1 MNSFLV
7 LIFTITCLLNYLFKN
22 KYPFSLLFSF
32 YWFLNVLI
40 SFLFFPD
47 FIFSN
52 FLLLFLIISS
62 ISIFIGERVGSFT
75 IIKNNNSLWFNLS
88 LINKIFFIV
97 FLFSMLF
104 PIINLSN
111 YGFNLF
117 DISSLKS
124 LLEINNKI
132 ANLRY
137 LGKIETTFT
146 SQILL
151 SLTYLLPFI
160 GGFLYFHLNK
170 KKFIILS
177 ILPQLLIML
186 SQNTK
191 VSFIAAVLIFISCL
205 TACNIIFTNKIYN
218 FSFKKIILAS
228 LIGLLFYSLFIF
240 SFAARRGELNAK
252 VISES
257 KNKISNYI
265 AHVPAL
271 DVYLNSEKVINYS
284 FGLKTFY
291 GISNYL
297 GILKRKGGIFTDF
310 IDFKS
315 ENKKFKTNIFT
326 VFRLLIADFGVKGS
340 IIFLSFLSFLFG
352 FFRVNNIKFKSFSIC
367 LISTFIFFIL
377 YSFVSSVFAYMSYIF
392 SFIMFFLVLKIGS
405 FKYKI

>member
-1 MNSFLV
+1 
-7 LIFTITCLLNYLFKN
+7 FKN

-32 YWFLNVLI
+32 YWLLNVLI
-40 SFLFFPD
+40 SFLFFPN

-52 FLLLFLIISS
+52 FLLLFLLLSS

-75 IIKNNNSLWFNLS
+75 IIKNNNSLWFNLA

-137 LGKIETTFT
+137 SGKIETTFT
-146 SQILL
+146 GQLLL

-205 TACNIIFTNKIYN
+205 TA
-218 FSFKKIILAS
+218 
-228 LIGLLFYSLFIF
+228 
-240 SFAARRGELNAK
+240 
-252 VISES
+252 
-257 KNKISNYI
+257 
-265 AHVPAL
+265 
-271 DVYLNSEKVINYS
+271 
-284 FGLKTFY
+284 
-291 GISNYL
+291 
-297 GILKRKGGIFTDF
+297 
-310 IDFKS
+310 
-315 ENKKFKTNIFT
+315 
-326 VFRLLIADFGVKGS
+326 
-340 IIFLSFLSFLFG
+340 
-352 FFRVNNIKFKSFSIC
+352 
-367 LISTFIFFIL
+367 
-377 YSFVSSVFAYMSYIF
+377 
-392 SFIMFFLVLKIGS
+392 
-405 FKYKI
+405 